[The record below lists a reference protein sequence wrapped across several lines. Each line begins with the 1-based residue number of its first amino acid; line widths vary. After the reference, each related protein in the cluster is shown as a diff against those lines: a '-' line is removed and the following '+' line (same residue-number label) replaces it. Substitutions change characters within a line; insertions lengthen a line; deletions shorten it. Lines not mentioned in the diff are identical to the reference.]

1 MRTKILLLFAIFFCV
16 ALASNA
22 QINAGKYL
30 TGGSFNIYSNK
41 NPQPNNNFKNKS
53 LYTNIQLGKVV
64 KENNVVGV
72 ILSYNYYNNYY
83 NNNQDAKNTQY
94 SAGVFYRKYKR
105 LIKDLYFFGEVD
117 ALYHHWESTP
127 GYTQNGNYF
136 SKAISNGGLAYFIP
150 GISYAVCKRFQ
161 IELLMPNIIGIS
173 YSHTKTDYVNT
184 PAPPSSGEGNSFSFN
199 TNLNA
204 NLLNSFGIGFKFL
217 LGK

>member
-1 MRTKILLLFAIFFCV
+1 M
-16 ALASNA
+16 
-22 QINAGKYL
+22 
-30 TGGSFNIYSNK
+30 YSAK
-41 NPQPNNNFKNKS
+41 NTQPYPNSKNES
-53 LYTNIQLGKVV
+53 LYTNFLFGKAV

-72 ILSYNYYNNYY
+72 ILSYNYSNNYY
-83 NNNQDAKNTQY
+83 NNNQDTKNTQY

-117 ALYHHWESTP
+117 ALYHHGESTP

-136 SKAISNGGLAYFIP
+136 SRSISNGGSVSFIP
-150 GISYAVCKRFQ
+150 GISYAVCKRMQ
-161 IELLMPNIIGIS
+161 LELLMPNIIGIS
-173 YSHTKTDYVNT
+173 YSHTKTDYINT